1 MNKINKANPFLL
13 TAASIALTLGI
24 AACNKNQPP
33 DNSAQNQA
41 AQPDQTQPA
50 DQSQQD
56 PAAAANLAPASAT
69 QPAPPAPAASPT
81 SNNQPYQSNSN
92 DSDNNYNNNNEDD
105 DSNYGQPVLQ
115 ASAPPP
121 ELPEYSQPDC
131 PGDGYLWTPGYWSF
145 GPQGY
150 FWVPGAWTQP
160 PEIGYLWTPGYWG
173 YVGGQYAITTV
184 IGAVTSAITAASTMD
199 SATLASV
206 TRGDIGTE
214 TVSTTT
220 AR

>member
-1 MNKINKANPFLL
+1 MRRNHPMKKISKTNPFLL

-24 AACNKNQPP
+24 AACNKNQTP

-69 QPAPPAPAASPT
+69 QPAASAPAPSSAPAPAPSPA
-81 SNNQPYQSNSN
+81 SNNQQYQSNSN
-92 DSDNNYNNNNEDD
+92 DSDSNSNDNNYNDEDD

-160 PEIGYLWTPGYWG
+160 PQVGYLWTPGYWG
-173 YVGGQYAITTV
+173 YVGGSYRYHYGYLGPH
-184 IGAVTSAITAASTMD
+184 IGYYGGG
-199 SATLASV
+199 L
-206 TRGDIGTE
+206 
-214 TVSTTT
+214 
-220 AR
+220 